1 METAFLQIKNTEEV
15 SWAILIGPE
24 NIPVSNKGFK
34 QNGDFFG
41 PVNIPKMTLNVVRI
55 KEPIRLNVNLQCVGI
70 PHDFH
75 ITSKGLLLDR
85 RTVDIQ
91 INSAKKIDIVFNPQ
105 ITVESERKD
114 YNYRYELELTPLS
127 PSLIELFKDAPFEF
141 SQPHT

>member
-1 METAFLQIKNTEEV
+1 MFFEGELFREKEWKLRSADKKYT
-15 SWAILIGPE
+15 SRWAILIGRKTYLFRTQ
-24 NIPVSNKGFK
+24 VSNKW
-34 QNGDFFG
+34 NFFG

-55 KEPIRLNVNLQCVGI
+55 KRPIRLNVNLQCVGI

-105 ITVESERKD
+105 ITVDLRGRT
-114 YNYRYELELTPLS
+114 YYRYELELTPLS
-127 PSLIELFKDAPFEF
+127 PL
-141 SQPHT
+141 